1 MEEKDEIFIRKEEN
15 SLSLNFRNRD
25 WIRDIGI
32 GIPINGEWLWSYDD
46 SLQVSSI
53 NDINGFNKLG
63 KYEGYEATYC
73 LENEKILNL
82 KTKVYK
88 SISSIVIETKTL
100 KDIGNISI
108 EDSFIQTTF
117 NSPTFR
123 VKDCEFLLYTWG
135 LRDSKEKFPGG
146 YWPQAIYGENTN
158 RISKNYAF
166 APLILFNKQ
175 ATVVIS
181 PLNYYLI
188 SPLRMIDTPIGRGIA
203 RGLHGSINQIPK
215 ETIIKTIFTFGD
227 NWVKTLYQWGDILLK
242 LGGKKRISPLAHPLL
257 EKLGYWNAFGAY
269 YAEVFHGL
277 NDKTLY
283 KLAHY
288 FKRRKIPMGYFGLDL
303 WYQYD
308 KIGLAKSYKPDPE
321 KYPQGLREIVK
332 RTGIPFVL
340 HLSAFDKNNEYSKK
354 YSFISDG
361 KFSYPASKDFYI
373 DLARSLREEGAAVIW
388 YDWLHTQQ
396 HLVRELRG
404 IEADKWFDDM
414 SRAFE
419 GKDLKMMPCM
429 PTMGF
434 HLASTLHQNIIAAR
448 SYEDYLFKQENQVK
462 MLGET
467 KKVKPQKYIKNNIL
481 VGMVIHALGM
491 YPFYDVFITNK
502 NHPEG
507 FEEPDA
513 EQEALL
519 RALSSGPVGI
529 GDKIGKIDTR
539 IINKLC
545 FPDGVIAKP
554 DHPPYVPRKYIGS
567 DILVSY
573 TESVIN
579 KDVRWV
585 YLSVFNVG
593 EKKRSYSVDTEKIY
607 AGEHVIYDYF
617 NGKLVDDIKG
627 ILAPAKGHYYIL
639 APKKKGLAFLGF
651 MDKYVTAPSSN
662 IKALQFNE
670 GSYKVI
676 ISAPPGHNY
685 SLAAYSAEK
694 LEIDARGA
702 YILKVENKNG
712 LCFFKI
718 EPIERNFETFIRK
731 VNGGCKSK
739 IIKKT
744 IRKRRFM

>member
-1 MEEKDEIFIRKEEN
+1 MEGRDEVFIRKEDN

-32 GIPINGEWLWSYDD
+32 GIPINGKWLWSYDD

-53 NDINGFNKLG
+53 NDINGFDKLG
-63 KYEGYEATYC
+63 EYKGYEITYWVK
-73 LENEKILNL
+73 NKKILNL

-88 SISSIVIETKTL
+88 SISSIVIETKAL
-100 KDIGNISI
+100 KDIRNISI

-135 LRDSKEKFPGG
+135 LRDSKEEFPGG

-158 RISKNYAF
+158 RISENHAF

-188 SPLRMIDTPIGRGIA
+188 SPLRMIDTPIGQGIA
-203 RGLHGSINQIPK
+203 RGLHGSVNQITK
-215 ETIIKTIFTFGD
+215 ETITSTIFSFGD
-227 NWVKTLYQWGDILLK
+227 NWIKTLYQWGDILLK
-242 LGGKKRISPLAHPLL
+242 LGGKERISPLAHPFLK
-257 EKLGYWNAFGAY
+257 KLGYWNAFGAY

-283 KLAHY
+283 ELADY
-288 FKRRKIPMGYFGLDL
+288 FKREKIPIGYFGLDL
-303 WYQYD
+303 WYPHD
-308 KIGLAKSYKPDPE
+308 KIGLAKSYKPNSE
-321 KYPQGLREIVK
+321 KYPQGLKEIVK
-332 RTGIPFVL
+332 KTDIPLVL

-361 KFSYPASKDFYI
+361 KFSCPASKNFYI
-373 DLARSLREEGAAVIW
+373 DLARNLKEEGAAVIW
-388 YDWLHTQQ
+388 HDWLHTQQ
-396 HLVRELRG
+396 HLMKQLRG
-404 IEADKWFDDM
+404 IEADKRFDDM

-419 GKDLKMMPCM
+419 EKDLKMMPCM

-434 HLASTLHQNIIAAR
+434 HLASASHQNIIATR
-448 SYEDYLFKQENQVK
+448 SYEDYLFKQGNQVK
-462 MLGET
+462 MLGEV

-545 FPDGVIAKP
+545 FSDGVIAKP
-554 DHPPYVPRKYIGS
+554 DHPPYVPREYLGS

-579 KDVRWV
+579 KDVRWI
-585 YLSVFNVG
+585 YLTVFNVG
-593 EKKRSYSVDTEKIY
+593 EKKRNYSVDTEKIY
-607 AGEHVIYDYF
+607 AAEHIIYDYF
-617 NGKLVDDIKG
+617 GGKLVDDIKG

-639 APKKKGLAFLGF
+639 VPKKKGLAFLGF
-651 MDKYVTAPSSN
+651 MDKYATAPSSN
-662 IKALQFNE
+662 IKALKFNE
-670 GSYKVI
+670 GSCKVI
-676 ISAPPGHNY
+676 ISAPPGHSY

-694 LEIDARGA
+694 LKINAKEAN
-702 YILKVENKNG
+702 ILKVENKDG
-712 LCFFKI
+712 LYFFGVKPMKRDFEIYMRKLTEGKI
-718 EPIERNFETFIRK
+718 K
-731 VNGGCKSK
+731 Q
-739 IIKKT
+739 
-744 IRKRRFM
+744 